1 MLVASILKQVFS
13 NRNVLAISS
22 TNMLYNV
29 FNGLWNLWWTLYLT
43 EILNTPITIVGFLA
57 TIQSTSSILFQL
69 PGGIIAD
76 RIGRKKVIVYGTS
89 LRVIAPIFLFTAR
102 SWHWVIPGIVL
113 NAMAS
118 LYSPAFNAIIAES
131 LPKERRGAAFGA
143 YRMMTTLPSVF
154 MPFVSGYYLEVM
166 GIAKGVRIGL
176 MMFTG
181 AAAIAVLVRQLV
193 LVETLDNEEVD
204 IIEDD
209 TGKAQNS
216 VISMLRNQPRT
227 IYAML
232 VAAVIGSFAS
242 RMTWDFLTIYAYN
255 HVGLTTTQ
263 YGLLQSIATGISL
276 PLFLISGMMSDRYG
290 RVPCIL
296 LARGLGPFDSLSL
309 LLFRDYNQ
317 LLGAYGVIGFA
328 QGLGGGRIRSGGY
341 MGGPSWQA
349 LVADLVPSRN
359 RGKIMGLMGT
369 ITGIISIPA
378 SVIGGYIYEE
388 NPNLLLATGVG
399 LEFLALPIILFFVKE
414 PKREEQ
420 AST

>member
-276 PLFLISGMMSDRYG
+276 PLFLISGMISDRYG